1 MSRKLIRTGLILLA
15 LLFGAAPFSL
25 TFTQTAR
32 RNVQTPNVIFILADD
47 LGYGDL
53 GSYGQKLIQT
63 PNLDRLAAEG
73 MRFTQFYAGSTVC
86 APSRAVL
93 MTGKH
98 MGHVSIRGNAGR
110 ENMAA
115 QTLPK
120 DERTIAEVFKTAGY
134 QTALFGK
141 WGLGEIGSEGHPNK
155 KGFDEFFGFLNQ
167 THAHN
172 YYPTFL
178 IHNFERFPLRN
189 IPAEENKD
197 VGSGW
202 AKEKVDYAPDVIF
215 NRAMTWLEQNR
226 SKPFFLYFASTL
238 PHANNEAARGS
249 GDGQEVPDYGI
260 YKDKPWANQDK
271 GQAAMI
277 TRLDTQVGKMM
288 AWLKAKGLERNTL
301 IVFASDNG
309 PHNEGKHHPELFK
322 PSGPLRG
329 MKRALYE
336 GGVRVPFIARWPGRI
351 KAGTTSNHIG
361 YFGDMMATFC
371 ELTNQPIPPGLDS
384 IAVLPLTGKK
394 GEQAAHKYIYFEF
407 YEQGGRQSVRF
418 GKWKAVREPMLTG
431 KVQLFDLSKD
441 LGEANN
447 VADTNP
453 DIVRQAIAHL
463 EEAHVDH
470 PNWKARQ

>member
-1 MSRKLIRTGLILLA
+1 MSRQSFICGLFLLA
-15 LLFGAAPFSL
+15 LLFGAAPFHFPLAQKAQS
-25 TFTQTAR
+25 
-32 RNVQTPNVIFILADD
+32 PNVIFILADD

-63 PNLDRLAAEG
+63 PNLDKLAREG
-73 MRFTQFYAGSTVC
+73 QRFTQFYAGSTVC

-98 MGHVSIRGNAGR
+98 MGHVSVRGNAGAG
-110 ENMAA
+110 NSGI

-120 DERTIAEVFKTAGY
+120 DERTVADVFKSAGY

-167 THAHN
+167 SHAHN
-172 YYPTFL
+172 YYPSFL
-178 IHNFERFPLRN
+178 VHNSERVTLRN
-189 IPAEENKD
+189 VPAEENKE

-215 NRAMTWLEQNR
+215 DRAMTWLEQNR

-238 PHANNEAARGS
+238 PHANNEATRGT
-249 GDGQEVPDYGI
+249 GNGQEVPDFGI
-260 YKDKPWANQDK
+260 YKDKAWSDQDK

-288 AWLKAKGLERNTL
+288 AWLKARGLDRNTL
-301 IVFASDNG
+301 VVFTSDNG
-309 PHNEGKHHPELFK
+309 PHNEGKHHPEMFN
-322 PSGPLRG
+322 PSGGLRG

-336 GGVRVPFIARWPGRI
+336 GGVRVPFIARWPGKI
-351 KAGTTSNHIG
+351 EAGSTNDHIG
-361 YFGDMMATFC
+361 YFGDMFATAC
-371 ELTNQPIPPGLDS
+371 ELTKQPIPSGLDS
-384 IAVLPLTGKK
+384 IALSPLTGKK

-418 GKWKAVREPMLTG
+418 GNWKAIRQPMLTG
-431 KVQLFDLSKD
+431 KVELFDLSKD
-441 LGEANN
+441 LGETNNLADANPE
-447 VADTNP
+447 V
-453 DIVRQAIAHL
+453 VKQAIAL
-463 EEAHVDH
+463 MNEAHIDH
-470 PNWKARQ
+470 PNWKVRQ

>member
-1 MSRKLIRTGLILLA
+1 MNMKKTLL
-15 LLFGAAPFSL
+15 LVIVVLGAFSI
-25 TFTQTAR
+25 
-32 RNVQTPNVIFILADD
+32 NVSGQRQAQKPNVIFILADD

-53 GSYGQKLIQT
+53 GCYGQKLIQT
-63 PNLDRLAAEG
+63 PNLDQLAAEG

-98 MGHVSIRGNAGR
+98 MGHVSVRGNAGAG
-110 ENMAA
+110 NMSI

-120 DERTIAEVFKTAGY
+120 DEFTVAEVFKRAGY

-178 IHNFERFPLRN
+178 VHNSARVPLRN
-189 IPAEENKD
+189 VPAEEDKE

-215 NRAMTWLEQNR
+215 DRAISWLEKNR

-238 PHANNEAARGS
+238 PHANNEASRGV
-249 GDGQEVPDYGI
+249 GNGQEVPDFGI
-260 YKDKPWANQDK
+260 YKDKPWADQDK

-277 TRLDTQVGKMM
+277 THLDAQVGKMM
-288 AWLKAKGLERNTL
+288 AWLKARGMDRNTL
-301 IVFASDNG
+301 VVFSSDNG
-309 PHNEGKHHPELFK
+309 PHNEGKHHPELFN
-322 PSGPLRG
+322 PSGGLRG

-336 GGVRVPFIARWPGRI
+336 GGIRVPLIARWPMKI
-351 KAGTTSNHIG
+351 KAGTANDHVG
-361 YFGDMMATFC
+361 YFGDVMATIS
-371 ELTNQPIPPGLDS
+371 ELTNQTPPTGLDS
-384 IAVLPLTGKK
+384 ISFLPTLLGKTSQQTK
-394 GEQAAHKYIYFEF
+394 HKYIYFEF
-407 YEQGGRQSVRF
+407 YEQGSRQSVRF
-418 GKWKAVREPMLTG
+418 GNWKAIRQPMLTG
-431 KVQLFDLSKD
+431 KIELFDLSKD
-441 LGEANN
+441 LAEANN
-447 VADTNP
+447 VADANP
-453 DIVRQAIAHL
+453 DIVKQAIAL
-463 EEAHVDH
+463 IDEAHVAH
-470 PNWKARQ
+470 PAWKVRP

>member
-1 MSRKLIRTGLILLA
+1 MNMKKTLL
-15 LLFGAAPFSL
+15 LVIVVLGAFSI
-25 TFTQTAR
+25 
-32 RNVQTPNVIFILADD
+32 NVSGQRQAQKPNVIFILADD

-53 GSYGQKLIQT
+53 GCYGQKLIQT
-63 PNLDRLAAEG
+63 PNLDQLAAEG

-98 MGHVSIRGNAGR
+98 MGHVSVRGNAGAG
-110 ENMAA
+110 NMSI

-120 DERTIAEVFKTAGY
+120 DEFTVAEVFKRAGY

-178 IHNFERFPLRN
+178 VHNSTRVPLRN
-189 IPAEENKD
+189 VPAEEDKE

-215 NRAMTWLEQNR
+215 DRAISWLEKNR

-238 PHANNEAARGS
+238 PHANNEASRGV
-249 GDGQEVPDYGI
+249 GNGQEVPDFGI
-260 YKDKPWANQDK
+260 YKDKPWADQDK

-277 TRLDTQVGKMM
+277 THLDAQVGKMM
-288 AWLKAKGLERNTL
+288 AWLKARGMDRNTL
-301 IVFASDNG
+301 VVFSSDNG
-309 PHNEGKHHPELFK
+309 PHNEGKHHPELFN
-322 PSGPLRG
+322 PSGGLRG

-336 GGVRVPFIARWPGRI
+336 GGIRVPLIARWPMKI
-351 KAGTTSNHIG
+351 KAGTANDHVG
-361 YFGDMMATFC
+361 YFGDVMATIS
-371 ELTNQPIPPGLDS
+371 ELTNQTPPTGLDS
-384 IAVLPLTGKK
+384 ISFLPTLLGKASQQTK
-394 GEQAAHKYIYFEF
+394 HKYIYFEF
-407 YEQGGRQSVRF
+407 YEQGSRQSVRF
-418 GKWKAVREPMLTG
+418 GNWKAIRQPMLTG
-431 KVQLFDLSKD
+431 KIELFDLSKD
-441 LGEANN
+441 LAEANN
-447 VADTNP
+447 VADANP
-453 DIVRQAIAHL
+453 DIVKQAIAL
-463 EEAHVDH
+463 IDEAHVAH
-470 PNWKARQ
+470 PAWKVRP

>member
-1 MSRKLIRTGLILLA
+1 MSRQSFICGLLLWA
-15 LLFGAAPFSL
+15 LLFGAAPFRFPL
-25 TFTQTAR
+25 AQR
-32 RNVQTPNVIFILADD
+32 VDKPNVIFILADD

-73 MRFTQFYAGSTVC
+73 KRFTQFYAGSTVC

-98 MGHVSIRGNAGR
+98 MGHVSVRGNAGAG
-110 ENMAA
+110 NMGI

-120 DERTIAEVFKTAGY
+120 DERTVAEVFKAAGY

-141 WGLGEIGSEGHPNK
+141 WGLGEIGSAGHPNK

-178 IHNFERFPLRN
+178 VHNSERIPLRN
-189 IPAEENKD
+189 IPAEENRE

-215 NRAMTWLEQNR
+215 DRAMTWLEQNR
-226 SKPFFLYFASTL
+226 SKSFFLYFATTL
-238 PHANNEAARGS
+238 PHANNEATRGV
-249 GDGQEVPDYGI
+249 GNGQEVPDYGI
-260 YKDKPWANQDK
+260 YKDKPWSDQDK

-277 TRLDTQVGKMM
+277 THLDTQVGKIM
-288 AWLKAKGLERNTL
+288 AWLKARGLDRNTL
-301 IVFASDNG
+301 VVFSSDNG
-309 PHNEGKHHPELFK
+309 PHNEGKHHPELFN
-322 PSGPLRG
+322 PSGGLRG

-336 GGVRVPFIARWPGRI
+336 GGVRVPFIARWPGKI
-351 KAGTTSNHIG
+351 KAGTVSDHIG
-361 YFGDMMATFC
+361 YFGDVMATIG
-371 ELTNQPIPPGLDS
+371 ELTGQSLPNGLDS
-384 IAVLPLTGKK
+384 ISFLPALVGKPA
-394 GEQAAHKYIYFEF
+394 QQRQHKYIYFEF

-418 GKWKAVREPMLTG
+418 GNWKAIRQPMLTG
-431 KVQLFDLSKD
+431 KVELFDLSKD
-441 LGEANN
+441 LGETNN
-447 VADTNP
+447 LADSKP
-453 DIVRQAIAHL
+453 EIVKQAIAL
-463 EEAHVDH
+463 MNEAHVDH
-470 PNWKARQ
+470 PNWKVRQ

>member
-1 MSRKLIRTGLILLA
+1 MNMKKTLL
-15 LLFGAAPFSL
+15 LVIVVLGAFSI
-25 TFTQTAR
+25 
-32 RNVQTPNVIFILADD
+32 NVSGQRQAQKPNVIFILADD

-53 GSYGQKLIQT
+53 GCYGQKLIQT
-63 PNLDRLAAEG
+63 PNLDQLAAEG

-98 MGHVSIRGNAGR
+98 MGHVSVRGNAGAG
-110 ENMAA
+110 NMSI

-120 DERTIAEVFKTAGY
+120 DEFTVAEVFKRAGY

-178 IHNFERFPLRN
+178 VHNSARVPLRN
-189 IPAEENKD
+189 VPAEEDKE

-215 NRAMTWLEQNR
+215 DRAISWLEKNR

-238 PHANNEAARGS
+238 PHANNEASRGV
-249 GDGQEVPDYGI
+249 GNGQEVPDFGI
-260 YKDKPWANQDK
+260 YKDKPWADQDK

-277 TRLDTQVGKMM
+277 THLDAQVGKMM
-288 AWLKAKGLERNTL
+288 AWLKARGMDRNTL
-301 IVFASDNG
+301 VVFSSDNG
-309 PHNEGKHHPELFK
+309 PHNEGKHHPELFN
-322 PSGPLRG
+322 PSGGLRG

-336 GGVRVPFIARWPGRI
+336 GGIRVPFIARWPMKI
-351 KAGTTSNHIG
+351 KAGTANDHVG
-361 YFGDMMATFC
+361 YFGDVMATIS
-371 ELTNQPIPPGLDS
+371 ELTNQTPPTGLDS
-384 IAVLPLTGKK
+384 ISFLPTLLGKTSQQTK
-394 GEQAAHKYIYFEF
+394 HKYIYFEF
-407 YEQGGRQSVRF
+407 YEQGSRQSVRF
-418 GKWKAVREPMLTG
+418 GNWKAIRQPMLTG
-431 KVQLFDLSKD
+431 KIELFDLSKD
-441 LGEANN
+441 LAEANN
-447 VADTNP
+447 VADANP
-453 DIVRQAIAHL
+453 DIVKQAVALID
-463 EEAHVDH
+463 EAHVAH
-470 PNWKARQ
+470 PAWKVRP

>member
-1 MSRKLIRTGLILLA
+1 MLA

-25 TFTQTAR
+25 TLTQTALPKA
-32 RNVQTPNVIFILADD
+32 QKPNVIFILADD

-63 PNLDRLAAEG
+63 PNLDRMAAEG
-73 MRFTQFYAGSTVC
+73 KRFTQFYAGSTVC

-98 MGHVSIRGNAGR
+98 MGHVSVRGNAGR

-120 DERTIAEVFKTAGY
+120 DERAVAEVFKAAGY

-167 THAHN
+167 SHAHN
-172 YYPTFL
+172 YYPSFL
-178 IHNFERFPLRN
+178 IHNSTRVSLRN
-189 IPAEENKD
+189 VPDQEDTE

-215 NRAMTWLEQNR
+215 DRTMTWLEQNR
-226 SKPFFLYFASTL
+226 SKPFFLYFATTI
-238 PHANNEAARGS
+238 PHANNEATRGV
-249 GDGQEVPDYGI
+249 GNGQEVPDYGI
-260 YKDKPWANQDK
+260 YKDNPWSDQDK

-277 TRLDTQVGKMM
+277 TRLDAQVGKIM
-288 AWLKAKGLERNTL
+288 AWLKARGLDRNTL
-301 IVFASDNG
+301 VVFTSDNG
-309 PHNEGKHHPELFK
+309 PHNEGKHHPELFN
-322 PSGPLRG
+322 PSGGLRG

-336 GGVRVPFIARWPGRI
+336 GGVRVPFIARWPGKI
-351 KAGTTSNHIG
+351 KAGTVSDHIA
-361 YFGDMMATFC
+361 YFGDVMATVG
-371 ELTNQPIPPGLDS
+371 ELTGQALPSGLDS
-384 IAVLPLTGKK
+384 ISFLPTLVEKSAR
-394 GEQAAHKYIYFEF
+394 QRQHNYIYFEF

-418 GKWKAVREPMLTG
+418 GNWKAIRQPMLTG
-431 KVQLFDLSKD
+431 KVELFDLSKD
-441 LGEANN
+441 PAEANN
-447 VADTNP
+447 IADANP
-453 DIVRQAIAHL
+453 EIVKQAIAL
-463 EEAHVDH
+463 MNEAHVDH
-470 PNWKARQ
+470 PNWKVRQ

>member
-1 MSRKLIRTGLILLA
+1 MNMKKTLL
-15 LLFGAAPFSL
+15 LVIVVLGAFSI
-25 TFTQTAR
+25 
-32 RNVQTPNVIFILADD
+32 NVSGQRQAQKPNVIFILADD

-53 GSYGQKLIQT
+53 GCYGQKLIQT
-63 PNLDRLAAEG
+63 PNLDQLAAEG

-98 MGHVSIRGNAGR
+98 MGHVSVRGNAGAG
-110 ENMAA
+110 NMSI

-120 DERTIAEVFKTAGY
+120 DEFTVAEVFKRAGY

-178 IHNFERFPLRN
+178 VHNSARVPLRN
-189 IPAEENKD
+189 VPAEEDKE

-215 NRAMTWLEQNR
+215 DRAISWLEKNR

-238 PHANNEAARGS
+238 PHANNEASRGV
-249 GDGQEVPDYGI
+249 GNGQEVPDFGI
-260 YKDKPWANQDK
+260 YKDKPWADQDK

-277 TRLDTQVGKMM
+277 THLDAQVGKMM
-288 AWLKAKGLERNTL
+288 AWLKARGMDRNTL
-301 IVFASDNG
+301 VVFSSDNG
-309 PHNEGKHHPELFK
+309 PHNEGKHHPELFN
-322 PSGPLRG
+322 PSGGLRG

-336 GGVRVPFIARWPGRI
+336 GGIRVPLIARWPMKI
-351 KAGTTSNHIG
+351 KAGTANDHVG
-361 YFGDMMATFC
+361 YFGDVMATIS
-371 ELTNQPIPPGLDS
+371 ELTNQTPPTGLDS
-384 IAVLPLTGKK
+384 ISFLPTLLGKASQQTK
-394 GEQAAHKYIYFEF
+394 HKYIYFEF
-407 YEQGGRQSVRF
+407 YEQGSRQSVRF
-418 GKWKAVREPMLTG
+418 GNWKAIRQPMLTG
-431 KVQLFDLSKD
+431 KIELFDLSKD
-441 LGEANN
+441 LAEANN
-447 VADTNP
+447 VADANP
-453 DIVRQAIAHL
+453 DIVKQAIAL
-463 EEAHVDH
+463 IDEAHVAH
-470 PNWKARQ
+470 PAWKVRP